1 MAEETSC
8 EKFFGGLQK
17 TYSVYSNELSGKTT
31 FGVYLPPKALA
42 HEKCPVIYYLSGLTC
57 TEANFIQKSGF
68 QRYSAELGLIVVN
81 PDTSPRGAGVEGEDE
96 SYDLGT
102 GAGFYL
108 DATEEKWKTHYRMYS
123 YVTKELPEIVK
134 TTIPE
139 ADIAKAGVFGH
150 SMGGHGALTIY
161 LKNPDKYK
169 SCSAFAPI
177 TNPLN
182 CAWGQKALPAYL
194 GSDSTKWSQ
203 YDSCELMKS
212 LQETQLK
219 SLNPILIDQGST
231 DQFLINGQLLPD
243 NLVAV
248 AKDKSVH
255 LSYRLQ
261 EGYGHSYAF
270 VSTFMEDHLKHH
282 AQILLG

>member
-1 MAEETSC
+1 
-8 EKFFGGLQK
+8 
-17 TYSVYSNELSGKTT
+17 
-31 FGVYLPPKALA
+31 
-42 HEKCPVIYYLSGLTC
+42 
-57 TEANFIQKSGF
+57 
-68 QRYSAELGLIVVN
+68 
-81 PDTSPRGAGVEGEDE
+81 
-96 SYDLGT
+96 
-102 GAGFYL
+102 
-108 DATEEKWKTHYRMYS
+108 
-123 YVTKELPEIVK
+123 
-134 TTIPE
+134 
-139 ADIAKAGVFGH
+139 
-150 SMGGHGALTIY
+150 
-161 LKNPDKYK
+161 
-169 SCSAFAPI
+169 
-177 TNPLN
+177 
-182 CAWGQKALPAYL
+182 
-194 GSDSTKWSQ
+194 
-203 YDSCELMKS
+203 MKS